1 MAQTGGRMGVWGLY
15 QMFPMEMAGA
25 RLYGCSRTALLPFN
39 RGDDANFRGSAVD
52 ILFWRYML
60 WANNLASSG
69 IPLDP
74 CM

>member
-1 MAQTGGRMGVWGLY
+1 MGVWGLDE
-15 QMFPMEMAGA
+15 MSPMEMAGA
-25 RLYGCSRTALLPFN
+25 RLYGCSRLALLPLK

-60 WANNLASSG
+60 RASNVASSV
-69 IPLDP
+69 IPFDL

>member
-1 MAQTGGRMGVWGLY
+1 MAQTGGRMGVWGLDK
-15 QMFPMEMAGA
+15 MSPMVMAGA
-25 RLYGCSRTALLPFN
+25 RLYGSRTALLPLK

-69 IPLDP
+69 IPFDP